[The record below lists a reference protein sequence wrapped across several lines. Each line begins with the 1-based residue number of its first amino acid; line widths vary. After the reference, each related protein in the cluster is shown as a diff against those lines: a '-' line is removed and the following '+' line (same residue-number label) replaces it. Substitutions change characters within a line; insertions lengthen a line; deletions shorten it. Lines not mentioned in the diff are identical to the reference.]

1 MSELRTDEETVEQ
14 IQNWWRENGTMLL
27 VTVVLVFGGV
37 FGWNWWQDQRQAEIG
52 EASALYL
59 QWTQGREEGEAVDD
73 LAARL
78 RDEHPGSPYVAL
90 LRFAGAADAVEAQD
104 PQTARA
110 ELEAVLEMGLTAPL
124 EDLARLRLAR
134 LDLDAGEPEAAL
146 ARLDPITGADRI
158 AVAQELRGDA
168 LRALDRP
175 DEARAAYE
183 RAMAGSSADR
193 PLLEMKRDD
202 LAAAVAASR
211 TLETTE

>member
-14 IQNWWRENGTMLL
+14 IQDWWRENGTILL

-59 QWTQGREEGEAVDD
+59 QWMQGREQGESVDE

-78 RDEHPGSPYVAL
+78 RDQHPGSPYVAL
-90 LRFAGAADAVEAQD
+90 LRFADAAEAVEAQD
-104 PQTARA
+104 AQAAREA
-110 ELEAVLEMGLTAPL
+110 LEAVLEMDLTAPL
-124 EDLARLRLAR
+124 HDLARLRLAR
-134 LDLDAGEPEAAL
+134 LDLDAGEPEAVL

-158 AVAQELRGDA
+158 AAAQELRGDA

-175 DEARAAYE
+175 EEARAAYE
-183 RAMAGSSADR
+183 RAMAASSADR

-202 LAAAVAASR
+202 LGATIAATR